1 MVDARAERVAWP
13 QAEHYRLAA
22 QGADAA
28 GRAYEAQEPLSFP
41 AGGLTVWAWTV

>member
-28 GRAYEAQEPLSFP
+28 GRAHEAQEPLALP
-41 AGGLTVWAWTV
+41 AGGLTVWAGTI